1 MIEHSASPSR
11 ACSNEYLRLTGTDKP
26 QCTCTAT
33 GVQFL
38 QNCTATLIARTIVPS
53 SVR

>member
-11 ACSNEYLRLTGTDKP
+11 ACSNEYLWLTGTDKP

-33 GVQFL
+33 VVY
-38 QNCTATLIARTIVPS
+38 TVPAKT
-53 SVR
+53 VLRH